1 LTSIKQIYNLVKT
14 KQNMSRLFVPN
25 EILRVFKQLYPQ
37 LNPAEIAWKWEVP
50 GKIYE
55 ASFESEGAHYE
66 VEITV
71 TGHHLLTEKK
81 VKNGPNVVLDAVKSK
96 YPKHKIDDASLVTFS
111 NGDVYYEVDII
122 SPAKEKESEVL
133 VREDGK
139 FVMKGEDL

>member
-1 LTSIKQIYNLVKT
+1 
-14 KQNMSRLFVPN
+14 MSRLFVPN
-25 EILRVFKQLYPQ
+25 EILRVFKQLFPQ
-37 LNPAEIAWKWEVP
+37 VNTAEITWKWEVP

-55 ASFESEGAHYE
+55 ASFTLESESYE

-81 VKNGPNVVLDAVKSK
+81 VKNVPKIILDAIKNK
-96 YPKHKIDDASLVTFS
+96 YPKHKTDDASLVSFS